1 MKLQAGQLASHLK
14 QNLAPCYLVS
24 GDEHLLVDEAL
35 DQVRAAARE
44 RGFTSRERHVA
55 DAGFDW
61 AQLGAAGANLSL
73 FAEKRIVEVRLP
85 TGKPGR
91 VGGPA
96 LAAFTAQLGPDL
108 MLIVSSAK
116 LDRATAST
124 KWVKTLEKVGVHL
137 PVWPVGVRE
146 LPGWIADRMR
156 RAGLKPDRAAVQ
168 LIADRVEGNLL
179 AANQEIEK
187 LRLLLGAGEITAADV
202 GKAVANSS
210 RYDVY
215 KLADAALEGDA
226 KRALKILA
234 GLEAEGV
241 AAVLVVW
248 ALTREL
254 RTLAVIADKLANDI
268 DLGTAM
274 KQAGVWQSRQAF
286 VRNAAGR
293 HTRDAL
299 YRLLQAAGRADAMAK
314 GQSYG
319 DPWQLCTDIILRMAS
334 SGRKAA

>member
-1 MKLQAGQLASHLK
+1 MKLQASQLSSHLK
-14 QNLAPCYLVS
+14 NNLAPCYLVS

-35 DQVRAAARE
+35 DEIRATARNNGFTARE
-44 RGFTSRERHVA
+44 LHVA
-55 DAGFDW
+55 ESNFDW
-61 AQLGAAGANLSL
+61 SLLSAAGSNLSL

-96 LAAFTAQLGPDL
+96 LAAFTQQLGEDL
-108 MLIVSSAK
+108 MLIVSAPK
-116 LDRATAST
+116 LDRSTAAT
-124 KWVKTLEKVGVHL
+124 KWVKTLESKGVNL
-137 PVWPVGVRE
+137 SIWPIGVRE
-146 LPGWIADRMR
+146 LPGWIASRMR
-156 RAGLKPDRAAVQ
+156 RVGLQPERTAVAM
-168 LIADRVEGNLL
+168 IADRVEGNLL

-187 LRLLLGAGEITAADV
+187 LRLLLGEGKVSAEDV
-202 GKAVANSS
+202 GNAVANSS

-254 RTLAVIADKLANDI
+254 RTLALITDKVANNV
-268 DLGTAM
+268 DLGAAM
-274 KQAGVWQSRQAF
+274 KQSGVWQSRQAF
-286 VRNAAGR
+286 VRHSIRR
-293 HTRDAL
+293 HTRDNL
-299 YRLLQAAGRADAMAK
+299 YRLLKATGKADAMAK
-314 GQSYG
+314 GQAYG
-319 DPWQLCTDIILRMAS
+319 NPWQLCADIILHLATG
-334 SGRKAA
+334 GRRAA